1 VSEQTPVLVDPNVR
15 RVIDAAREEL
25 IQLREQRATVS
36 RRIAVIK
43 QTIVGL
49 VSVFGDESLR
59 RELMEFF
66 DEPGQGKQR
75 GFTHACRLI
84 LMEAKG
90 PIDTR
95 AVCQKITDNYREIA
109 IRHKDLVASVSTVLN
124 RLVGYGEVRCTE
136 INGKRA
142 WEWNSEDESSTTL

>member
-1 VSEQTPVLVDPNVR
+1 MNEQRSVLVDPNVR
-15 RVIDAAREEL
+15 RVLDAAREEL
-25 IQLREQRATVS
+25 SQLLEERANVS

-49 VSVFGDESLR
+49 VNVFGDESLR
-59 RELMEFF
+59 RELMEFL
-66 DEPGQGKQR
+66 EERGPGRHR
-75 GFTHACRLI
+75 GFTYTCRLI

-90 PIDTR
+90 PIDART
-95 AVCQKITDNYREIA
+95 VGQKITDNYPDIA

-124 RLVGYGEVRCTE
+124 RLVSYGEARSTE

-142 WEWNSEDESSTTL
+142 WEWISEDESPPNS